1 MIPEKWLVFFDIW
14 SLQICIFGR
23 KTYFSITFCVFC
35 KLNARV
41 LFNFSRSKRWKIKDF
56 SFRFWCQKKWALFF
70 IFQDFKSL
78 SFVGKRAFQS
88 FFAYFANYNT
98 RVFCSIFH
106 VQKDAK
112 LRILASD
119 FDTRKMSSY
128 FGIWRIQIH
137 FFGMKM
143 YFFNH
148 FLRTLQAKCVFFA
161 QIFTSKTM
169 QN

>member
-1 MIPEKWLVFFDIW
+1 MCAFCSIFYVEKHTKLRILASDFD
-14 SLQICIFGR
+14 
-23 KTYFSITFCVFC
+23 
-35 KLNARV
+35 A
-41 LFNFSRSKRWKIKDF
+41 
-56 SFRFWCQKKWALFF
+56 KKKMSVFF

-88 FFAYFANYNT
+88 LFAYFANYNT
-98 RVFCSIFH
+98 SVFCSIFH

-112 LRILASD
+112 LRILTSD

-137 FFGMKM
+137 FFGMKI

-148 FLRTLQAKCVFFA
+148 FLRSLQAKCVFFA